1 MALWLHTW
9 RLSNICIFTLQLYNM
24 DYSAK
29 MLRDDALKGKTIVVT
44 GGGSGLGKAMT
55 TYFLELGAN
64 VVISSRDLEKLQS
77 VKEELEEKTGGKV
90 LAVKCDVR
98 NYDEVQAMVQSSLK
112 EFGTV
117 DALLNNAAGNF
128 ISPTERLS
136 ANAFDT
142 IIDIVLKGT
151 KNCTLAFGKH
161 WIDQKQTNKTVLN
174 IVTTYAFTGSA
185 YVVPSATAKAGVLA
199 LTRSLAVEWA
209 KYGIRFNAI
218 APGPFPTKGA
228 WDRLLPGDL
237 KEKFDLAQKV
247 PLKRV
252 GDHQELANLAAYLIS
267 DFSAYINGEVIVID
281 GGEWLKGAGQFN
293 LLEAVPDQMWDM
305 LEEMIRSKKNK

>member
-1 MALWLHTW
+1 
-9 RLSNICIFTLQLYNM
+9 M
-24 DYSAK
+24 DFSAK

-55 TYFLELGAN
+55 QYFLELGAN
-64 VVISSRDLEKLQS
+64 VAITSRDLDKL
-77 VKEELEEKTGGKV
+77 KNTAAELEAATGGTC
-90 LAVKCDVR
+90 LPLPCDVR
-98 NYDEVQAMVQSSLK
+98 HYDEVENMLQQVLK
-112 EFGTV
+112 AFGKV
-117 DALLNNAAGNF
+117 DVLLNNAAGNF

-142 IIDIVLKGT
+142 IIDIVLKGS

-161 WIDQKQTNKTVLN
+161 WIDSKQEMATILN

-199 LTRSLAVEWA
+199 MTRSLAVEWA
-209 KYGIRFNAI
+209 KYGIRSNAI

-237 KEKFDLAQKV
+237 AEKFDMAKKV
-247 PLKRV
+247 PLGRV
-252 GDHQELANLAAYLIS
+252 GNHQELANLAAYLVS
-267 DFSAYINGEVIVID
+267 DFSAYINGEVIVMD

-293 LLEAVPDQMWDM
+293 LLEQIPEEMWDM
-305 LEEMIRSKKNK
+305 LEMMIKAKKGS

>member
-1 MALWLHTW
+1 MSYT
-9 RLSNICIFTLQLYNM
+9 
-24 DYSAK
+24 DK
-29 MLRDDALKGKTIVVT
+29 MLRDDALKGKVIVVT

-55 TYFLELGAN
+55 KYFLELGAQ
-64 VVISSRDLEKLQS
+64 VAITSRDLEKL
-77 VKEELEEKTGGKV
+77 KNTATELETETGGKC
-90 LAVKCDVR
+90 LPLQCDVR
-98 NYDEVQAMVQSSLK
+98 HYEEVENMLQEVLK
-112 EFGTV
+112 AFGKV
-117 DALLNNAAGNF
+117 DVLLNNAAGNF

-142 IIDIVLKGT
+142 VIDIVLKGS

-161 WIDQKQTNKTVLN
+161 WIDTKQTSATILN
-174 IVTTYAFTGSA
+174 IVTTYAWTGSA

-199 LTRSLAVEWA
+199 MTRSLAVEWA
-209 KYGIRFNAI
+209 KYGIRSNAI

-237 KEKFDLAQKV
+237 AEKFDMAKKV

-252 GDHQELANLAAYLIS
+252 GDHQELANLAAYLVS
-267 DFSAYINGEVIVID
+267 DFSSYVNGDVITID

-293 LLEAVPDQMWDM
+293 LLEAIPEELWDQ
-305 LEEMIRSKKNK
+305 LEMMIKAKKNK

>member
-1 MALWLHTW
+1 
-9 RLSNICIFTLQLYNM
+9 M
-24 DYSAK
+24 DFSKK
-29 MLRDDALKGKTIVVT
+29 MLRDGALENKVIVVT

-55 TYFLELGAN
+55 RYFLELGAS
-64 VVISSRDLEKLQS
+64 VAITSRDLQKLEKTAA
-77 VKEELEEKTGGKV
+77 ELEAATAGNRNGAKCLPV
-90 LAVKCDVR
+90 QCDVR
-98 NYDEVQAMVQSSLK
+98 DYAQVEKMLDSVVSA
-112 EFGTV
+112 FGKV
-117 DALLNNAAGNF
+117 DVLLNNAAGNF

-161 WIDQKQTNKTVLN
+161 WIETKKTDNVILN
-174 IVTTYAFTGSA
+174 IVTTYAWTGSA

-199 LTRSLAVEWA
+199 MTRSLAVEWA
-209 KYGIRFNAI
+209 KYGIRSNAI

-237 KEKFDLAQKV
+237 AQKFDMAKKV
-247 PLKRV
+247 PLQRV
-252 GDHQELANLAAYLIS
+252 GDHQELANLAAYLVS
-267 DFSAYINGEVIVID
+267 DFSAYVNGEVITID

-293 LLEAVPDQMWDM
+293 LLEAIPDSMWDM
-305 LEEMIRSKKNK
+305 LEAMIKAKKSS

>member
-1 MALWLHTW
+1 M
-9 RLSNICIFTLQLYNM
+9 N
-24 DYSAK
+24 YSEK

-44 GGGSGLGKAMT
+44 GGGSGLGKSMT

-64 VVISSRDLEKLQS
+64 VVITSRNIEKLET
-77 VKEELEEKTGGKV
+77 VKDELEAQTGGTV
-90 LAVKCDVR
+90 LPVQCDVR
-98 NYDEVQAMVQSSLK
+98 HYDQVEAMVKASV
-112 EFGTV
+112 ERFGSV
-117 DALLNNAAGNF
+117 DVLLNNAAGNF

-161 WIDQKQTNKTVLN
+161 WIDSEEKNKTVLN

-185 YVVPSATAKAGVLA
+185 YVVPSASAKAGVLA
-199 LTRSLAVEWA
+199 MTRSLAVEWA

-228 WDRLLPGDL
+228 WERLLPGDL
-237 KEKFDLAQKV
+237 AEKFDLSKKV
-247 PLKRV
+247 PLRRV
-252 GDHQELANLAAYLIS
+252 GDHQELANLAAYLAS
-267 DFSAYINGEVIVID
+267 DFSAYINGEVITID
-281 GGEWLKGAGQFN
+281 GGEWLEGAGQFN
-293 LLEAVPDQMWDM
+293 LLQDIPEELWDQLEAMVKAK
-305 LEEMIRSKKNK
+305 RNKS

>member
-1 MALWLHTW
+1 
-9 RLSNICIFTLQLYNM
+9 M
-24 DYSAK
+24 DYTQK
-29 MLRDDALKGKTIVVT
+29 MMQADALKDKTIVVT

-64 VVISSRDLEKLQS
+64 VVISSRNQEKIENTA
-77 VKEELEEKTGGKV
+77 KELEAQTGGSV
-90 LAVKCDVR
+90 LAVPCDVR
-98 NYDEVQAMVQSSLK
+98 HYDQVEALVQRACATYGS
-112 EFGTV
+112 V
-117 DALLNNAAGNF
+117 DILVNNAAGNF

-136 ANAFDT
+136 SNAFDT

-161 WIDQKQTNKTVLN
+161 WIAQKQTQKVVLN
-174 IVTTYAFTGSA
+174 IVTTYAWTGSA

-199 LTRSLAVEWA
+199 MTRSLAVEWA
-209 KYGIRFNAI
+209 KYGMRFNAI

-228 WDRLLPGDL
+228 WDRLLPGNL
-237 KEKFDLAQKV
+237 KEQFDLAKKV

-252 GDHQELANLAAYLIS
+252 GAHQELANLAAYLVS
-267 DFSAYINGEVIVID
+267 DFSAYINGEVITID

-293 LLEAVPDQMWDM
+293 LLEDIPEELWDM
-305 LEEMIRSKKNK
+305 LEVMIRAKKG